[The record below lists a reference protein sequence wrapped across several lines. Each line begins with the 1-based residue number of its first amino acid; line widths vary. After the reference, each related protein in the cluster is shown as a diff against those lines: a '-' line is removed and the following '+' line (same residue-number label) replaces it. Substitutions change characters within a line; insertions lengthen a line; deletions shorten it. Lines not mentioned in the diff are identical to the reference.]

1 MTTPAIENPRPLTTQ
16 QPEAQADAVSDS
28 PNQAAQLQD
37 TDAEALHQHSPP
49 GSPQPDPSNLSNFFG
64 ALLFA
69 AAVLSVVFLVLFCIL
84 WIDLVL

>member
-1 MTTPAIENPRPLTTQ
+1 MTTPAIENPRPSTTQ

-28 PNQAAQLQD
+28 PNQAAPLQV
-37 TDAEALHQHSPP
+37 TDAEAQHRHSRQA
-49 GSPQPDPSNLSNFFG
+49 SNQSEPSNLSNFFG